1 MADSA
6 PFDDPKRIA
15 INRVYTGKGDE
26 GFTSLVGGQ
35 RVPKGDVRIEAYGE
49 LDELN
54 SYVGAARQTLV
65 EIDGPSDRLAEI
77 AQALLRIQHQLF
89 NLGSLLA
96 TLPEDVH
103 PRQPRIRAEDSAW
116 LEELMDR
123 CNARLEPLRTF
134 VLPGGHRA
142 NTDLHICRTVTRRVE
157 RRVVALAA
165 ETEVDSEAVRYLN
178 RLSDA
183 FFVLSRAVV
192 LELDATE
199 AYWQPNAA
207 TGAAQ

>member
-26 GFTSLVGGQ
+26 GLTSLVGGQ
-35 RVPKGDVRIEAYGE
+35 RVAKRDVRIEAYGE

-54 SYVGAARQTLV
+54 AFVGAARQTLV
-65 EIDGPSDRLAEI
+65 EIANPTERITELAE
-77 AQALLRIQHQLF
+77 ALLRIQHQLF

-116 LEELMDR
+116 LESMMDR

-142 NTDLHICRTVTRRVE
+142 NTDLHVCRTVARRVE
-157 RRVVALAA
+157 RRVVALAEQA
-165 ETEVDSEAVRYLN
+165 EVDGEAIRYLN

-183 FFVLSRAVV
+183 FFVFSRAVV
-192 LELDATE
+192 PELGADE
-199 AYWQPNAA
+199 ALWQPNSA
-207 TGAAQ
+207 TGGDA